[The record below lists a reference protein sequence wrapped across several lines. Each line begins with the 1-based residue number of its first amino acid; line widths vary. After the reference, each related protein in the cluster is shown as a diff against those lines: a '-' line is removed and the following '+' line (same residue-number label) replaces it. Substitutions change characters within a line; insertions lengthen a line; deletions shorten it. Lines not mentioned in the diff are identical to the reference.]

1 MNNIFDT
8 TSEVAMQCLITINCL
23 NKKSLSLDRLWLINF
38 LSLYAKDFKFSEIN
52 LYGDSIYSSVQLTVR
67 HEKVKRAILLLV
79 SKHLIKLDERKIGKI
94 SITQKGQDLV
104 EKLNSDFASSYKVV
118 TNSIYNTLKNMSDLE
133 LLAFTYEHIL
143 NKE

>member
-8 TSEVAMQCLITINCL
+8 TSEVAMKCLITINCL

-67 HEKVKRAILLLV
+67 HEKVKKAILLLV
-79 SKHLIKLDERKIGKI
+79 SKHLIKLDEGKIGKI
-94 SITQKGQDLV
+94 SISKKGQDLV
-104 EKLNSDFASSYKVV
+104 EKLNSDFATSYKVV

-133 LLAFTYEHIL
+133 LLAFTHEHIL

>member
-1 MNNIFDT
+1 MV
-8 TSEVAMQCLITINCL
+8 E
-23 NKKSLSLDRLWLINF
+23 KSLSLDRLWLINF
-38 LSLYAKDFKFSEIN
+38 LSLYAKDFKFSDIN

-67 HEKVKRAILLLV
+67 HEKVKKAILLLV
-79 SKHLIKLDERKIGKI
+79 SKHLIKLDEGKIAKI

-133 LLAFTYEHIL
+133 LLAFTHEHIL

>member
-67 HEKVKRAILLLV
+67 HEKVKERFYYWYQNILY
-79 SKHLIKLDERKIGKI
+79 KIR
-94 SITQKGQDLV
+94 
-104 EKLNSDFASSYKVV
+104 
-118 TNSIYNTLKNMSDLE
+118 
-133 LLAFTYEHIL
+133 
-143 NKE
+143 

>member
-1 MNNIFDT
+1 
-8 TSEVAMQCLITINCL
+8 
-23 NKKSLSLDRLWLINF
+23 
-38 LSLYAKDFKFSEIN
+38 
-52 LYGDSIYSSVQLTVR
+52 
-67 HEKVKRAILLLV
+67 LLV
-79 SKHLIKLDERKIGKI
+79 SKHLIKLDEGKIAKI

-133 LLAFTYEHIL
+133 LLAFTHEHIL